1 MKNVMV
7 AVDGSPPAAR
17 AVAMGVDLAGRY
29 RAVLHLVHVVTEAT
43 VPEGFDEFARVERVD
58 NPAKV
63 KMERVGEAVLG
74 VARADATAKGVE
86 DVRTQAVTG
95 DPAER
100 LLGYAHDHGIDLIV
114 MGRRGLGPMRG
125 LLMGSVSVKVSSLAE
140 CPVVTVK

>member
-7 AVDGSPPAAR
+7 AVDGSAPATR
-17 AVAMGVDLAGRY
+17 AVALGVDLAVRY
-29 RAVLHLVHVVTEAT
+29 GAALHVVHVVTEAT
-43 VPEGFDEFARVERVD
+43 LPEGFEEFARVERVD
-58 NPAKV
+58 DPPRV
-63 KMERVGEAVLG
+63 EMERVGEAVLG

-86 DVRTQAVTG
+86 DARSQVVTG

-100 LLGYAHDHGIDLIV
+100 LLGCAHDHGIDLIV
-114 MGRRGLGPMRG
+114 IGRRGLGPMRG